1 MIQGGEVLGTVKDYE
16 GNVTEVCRAEC
27 DGVILYQT
35 GSLQVL
41 ENGPMIAYGRIVRN
55 FDDRKERI
63 TEYWAKRSESFMEQR
78 RRELK
83 SPLADRW
90 LREIGLSLIHI

>member
-55 FDDRKERI
+55 FDDRKERYRN
-63 TEYWAKRSESFMEQR
+63 TGQSAVRASWSRGAES
-78 RRELK
+78 
-83 SPLADRW
+83 
-90 LREIGLSLIHI
+90 

>member
-41 ENGPMIAYGRIVRN
+41 ETVP
-55 FDDRKERI
+55 
-63 TEYWAKRSESFMEQR
+63 
-78 RRELK
+78 
-83 SPLADRW
+83 
-90 LREIGLSLIHI
+90 